1 MIFKS
6 FRTGIFFFLAYLMTF
21 IVMVIAYI
29 KEYQILSRL
38 AEHNQIP
45 AKNLLI
51 TSGVFAFS
59 FIVRTLLDLTAVVDA
74 KAILGV

>member
-1 MIFKS
+1 
-6 FRTGIFFFLAYLMTF
+6 MTF
-21 IVMVIAYI
+21 IVMVVAYM

-38 AEHNQIP
+38 AEQNKIP
-45 AKNLLI
+45 ANNLLI